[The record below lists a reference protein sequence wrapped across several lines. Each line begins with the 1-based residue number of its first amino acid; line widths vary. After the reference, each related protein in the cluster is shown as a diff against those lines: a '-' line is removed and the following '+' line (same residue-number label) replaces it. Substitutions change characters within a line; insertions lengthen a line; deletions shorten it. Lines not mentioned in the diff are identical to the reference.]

1 MCQGGK
7 VFTYFHLS
15 SMIKYRLISG
25 AGVPI
30 LWPPDMKSWLIIE
43 DPDAGMAE
51 DEMVAW
57 HHRLNGHEFEQAPGD
72 GEGQGGL
79 ACYSPWGCKE
89 LGTTEQ
95 LNWTML
101 PSEIPTPTTDPPV
114 RGFPA
119 VWKLLLLQNTLPRMV
134 SAPNL
139 SVSLFVFCY
148 SLLF

>member
-57 HHRLNGHEFEQAPGD
+57 HHRLNGHKFEQAPGD

-89 LGTTEQ
+89 LDMTKQ
-95 LNWTML
+95 LNNNKST
-101 PSEIPTPTTDPPV
+101 
-114 RGFPA
+114 F
-119 VWKLLLLQNTLPRMV
+119 
-134 SAPNL
+134 
-139 SVSLFVFCY
+139 F
-148 SLLF
+148 